1 MNTKGE
7 CRSYS
12 PFPLS
17 LSFFVAFCRF
27 LLTNVAI
34 CRLQSIVLHT
44 PSSKFSLCSGLKF
57 PIRSIGTLYF
67 AFRKACARGFPSTP
81 FTKCA
86 LIYQCSW
93 YVRPA
98 ELSPTGFRHRPQ
110 GRFKPSGTM
119 SVGAD
124 FLPRQSKQSM
134 VATPLFCKQKSK
146 PLTACF

>member
-1 MNTKGE
+1 MTNDHRGE
-7 CRSYS
+7 CRSDS
-12 PFPLS
+12 PPFPLS

-34 CRLQSIVLHT
+34 CRLQSIAKY
-44 PSSKFSLCSGLKF
+44 S
-57 PIRSIGTLYF
+57 TLYF
-67 AFRKACARGFPSTP
+67 AFCKACAREFPSTP

-86 LIYQCSW
+86 LIYQRSW

>member
-34 CRLQSIVLHT
+34 CRLQSIAHYTL
-44 PSSKFSLCSGLKF
+44 
-57 PIRSIGTLYF
+57 RSAKRVRGDSPRPLSRSAHLY
-67 AFRKACARGFPSTP
+67 STR
-81 FTKCA
+81 
-86 LIYQCSW
+86 LS
-93 YVRPA
+93 VRPA

-110 GRFKPSGTM
+110 GRFKPSGTNCP
-119 SVGAD
+119 SVLISYHAKASCQWLA
-124 FLPRQSKQSM
+124 FLQAKKQAIDS
-134 VATPLFCKQKSK
+134 L
-146 PLTACF
+146 LLRRGI

>member
-1 MNTKGE
+1 MTPPPF
-7 CRSYS
+7 S
-12 PFPLS
+12 PLPL
-17 LSFFVAFCRF
+17 FFVAFCRF

-34 CRLQSIVLHT
+34 CRMQSIAKY
-44 PSSKFSLCSGLKF
+44 S
-57 PIRSIGTLYF
+57 TLYF
-67 AFRKACARGFPSTP
+67 AFCKACARGFPSTP
-81 FTKCA
+81 FTKCTKCA
-86 LIYQCSW
+86 LIYQRSW

-124 FLPRQSKQSM
+124 FLPRQSKLSM

>member
-1 MNTKGE
+1 MTNDHRGE
-7 CRSYS
+7 CRSDS
-12 PFPLS
+12 PLPPLP
-17 LSFFVAFCRF
+17 LFFVTFCRF

-34 CRLQSIVLHT
+34 CRMQSIAHYTLHSAKRVRGDS
-44 PSSKFSLCSGLKF
+44 PRPLS
-57 PIRSIGTLYF
+57 RRVHLY
-67 AFRKACARGFPSTP
+67 STR
-81 FTKCA
+81 
-86 LIYQCSW
+86 LS
-93 YVRPA
+93 VRPA

-134 VATPLFCKQKSK
+134 VAMPLFCKQKSK